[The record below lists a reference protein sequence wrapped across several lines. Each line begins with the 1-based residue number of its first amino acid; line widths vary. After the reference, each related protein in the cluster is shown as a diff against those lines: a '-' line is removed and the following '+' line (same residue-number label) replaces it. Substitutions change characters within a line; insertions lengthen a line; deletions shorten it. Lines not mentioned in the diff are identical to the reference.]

1 MGGAL
6 STVVDLIVLAID
18 MSATTGL
25 TMDAI
30 LTGEALAS
38 LEAEVFSLMTLE
50 GLSGIE
56 ALAQL
61 GWTAEQFSNLGLL
74 ATSYSQAIGYGV
86 LFQTVSGISALIQA
100 GIRIGLDVSTV
111 QRRAMLS
118 QLERMFGSI
127 ADTLHINL
135 SHQINPLEW
144 CASLHDNYPT
154 HIDHIDRTF
163 LSKYGQIL
171 ERARWVRQYH
181 FTTNP
186 ELESGD
192 LVHMYGPPGGAN
204 QRCTPDWLLH
214 LILRL
219 NGSQEATPSC
229 RNMSSMSQEG

>member
-1 MGGAL
+1 MGGVL

-18 MSATTGL
+18 ISSATGL
-25 TMDAI
+25 TMEAL

-61 GWTAEQFSNLGLL
+61 GWSAEQFSQLSLL
-74 ATSYSQAIGYGV
+74 ASTYSQAIGYGV
-86 LFQTVSGISALIQA
+86 FFQTVLGLSTLIQA

-111 QRRAMLS
+111 HRNVLASELQ
-118 QLERMFGSI
+118 RMFGNI
-127 ADTLHINL
+127 ANTLHINL
-135 SHQINPLEW
+135 SHQFNPLDW
-144 CASLHDNYPT
+144 CASLHDNFPEGLENVD
-154 HIDHIDRTF
+154 ITF
-163 LSKYGQIL
+163 LSRFAQVL
-171 ERARWVRQYH
+171 EHSRWVRQQT

-192 LVHMYGPPGGAN
+192 VIEFYGPPGGAN
-204 QRCTPDWLLH
+204 QRSTPDWLLH

-219 NGSQEATPSC
+219 NGAEEATPFC
-229 RNMSSMSQEG
+229 RNMSTLS